1 MDRGSINTRIIKRS
15 ILKHIARTEPVG
27 TTVGT
32 DYSIVD
38 RGTSPFA
45 IITAQGF
52 SEFSGELAYIRAL
65 NNLAAGGAKADSVM
79 IDILV
84 GISCSEDR
92 LRKEMNQLSK
102 LASRDNIR
110 IIGGNSF
117 VSKDGGTEGSFT
129 ITAFGKVEDS
139 VTAQLTEKLSVGDK
153 IVILGE
159 AGRFGAS
166 FILERSRRLADR
178 KANEEVNEEA
188 DKETEEELKEKPKEE
203 ADTETEAFCLKS
215 NKNMSILDRFAKS
228 YLDAAVMN
236 KDECYIQDVAEVLV
250 QGGASF
256 IHDVSF
262 GGIYRT
268 LIEIAEYSNH
278 GIDIIHERVP
288 IRQDTIEISEF
299 LGINPYE
306 LLGTGGVVAVVKP
319 DRLERLENR
328 LREAGIQYSIAG
340 ELTESGERVV
350 HSENFHMKRS
360 LTYYEGDDIFKVV

>member
-84 GISCSEDR
+84 GSSCSEDR

-117 VSKDGGTEGSFT
+117 VSKDGGAEGSFT

-178 KANEEVNEEA
+178 KA
-188 DKETEEELKEKPKEE
+188 KE
-203 ADTETEAFCLKS
+203 S
-215 NKNMSILDRFAKS
+215 
-228 YLDAAVMN
+228 
-236 KDECYIQDVAEVLV
+236 V
-250 QGGASF
+250 Q
-256 IHDVSF
+256 
-262 GGIYRT
+262 
-268 LIEIAEYSNH
+268 
-278 GIDIIHERVP
+278 
-288 IRQDTIEISEF
+288 
-299 LGINPYE
+299 
-306 LLGTGGVVAVVKP
+306 
-319 DRLERLENR
+319 
-328 LREAGIQYSIAG
+328 
-340 ELTESGERVV
+340 
-350 HSENFHMKRS
+350 
-360 LTYYEGDDIFKVV
+360 

>member
-52 SEFSGELAYIRAL
+52 SQFSGEMAFIRAL
-65 NNLAAGGAKADSVM
+65 NNLAAGGAEAESIM
-79 IDILV
+79 IDIMA
-84 GISCSEDR
+84 GNTCSEDR
-92 LRKEMNQLSK
+92 LRKEMNQLSE
-102 LASRDNIR
+102 LASKRNIR
-110 IIGGNSF
+110 IIGGNTF
-117 VSKDGGTEGSFT
+117 VSEAGRSAGTDEVTFT
-129 ITAFGKVEDS
+129 ITAFGKVKES
-139 VTAQLTEKLSVGDK
+139 VTAQLTEKLSAGDK
-153 IVILGE
+153 IVIIGD
-159 AGRFGAS
+159 AGRYGAS
-166 FILERSRRLADR
+166 FIVDRSRREFNDEHDSF
-178 KANEEVNEEA
+178 NM
-188 DKETEEELKEKPKEE
+188 EL
-203 ADTETEAFCLKS
+203 
-215 NKNMSILDRFAKS
+215 NKNMKFLDRFAKS

-236 KDECYIQDVAEVLV
+236 SDECYITDMAEALV

-319 DRLERLENR
+319 DRLEGLENR
-328 LREAGIQYSIAG
+328 LKVAGIQYSIAG

-360 LTYYEGDDIFKVV
+360 LTYYEGDALYKVL

>member
-52 SEFSGELAYIRAL
+52 SEFSGEMAFIRAL
-65 NNLAAGGAKADSVM
+65 NNLSAGGAKADSIM
-79 IDILV
+79 IDV
-84 GISCSEDR
+84 MAGSTCTEDR
-92 LRKEMNQLSK
+92 LRKEMNQLSR
-102 LASRDNIR
+102 LASKKNIR
-110 IIGGNSF
+110 IIGGNTF
-117 VSKDGGTEGSFT
+117 VSKAGRDEVSFT
-129 ITAFGKVEDS
+129 ITAFGRVEEN
-139 VTAQLTEKLSVGDK
+139 VTAQLTEKLSAGDK
-153 IVILGE
+153 ILIVGE
-159 AGRFGAS
+159 AGRYGAS
-166 FILERSRRLADR
+166 FIVESSRREFNSEYDNFSL
-178 KANEEVNEEA
+178 KLNE
-188 DKETEEELKEKPKEE
+188 
-203 ADTETEAFCLKS
+203 
-215 NKNMSILDRFAKS
+215 NMHFLDRFAKT
-228 YLDAAVMN
+228 YLDEAVMDT
-236 KDECYIQDVAEVLV
+236 DECYISEVTEALV

-262 GGIYRT
+262 GGIYRS

-278 GIDIIHERVP
+278 GIDIIHEKVP

-299 LGINPYE
+299 FGINPYE
-306 LLGTGGVVAVVKP
+306 LLGTGGVVAIVKP
-319 DRLERLENR
+319 DRLERMETE
-328 LREAGIQYSIAG
+328 LRGANIQYSIAG

-360 LTYYEGDDIFKVV
+360 LTYYEGDEIYKVM

>member
-52 SEFSGELAYIRAL
+52 SEFSGEMAFIRAL
-65 NNLAAGGAKADSVM
+65 NNLAAGGTKAESIL
-79 IDILV
+79 IDIMA
-84 GISCSEDR
+84 GSTCSEDR
-92 LRKEMNQLSK
+92 LRREMNQLSE
-102 LASRDNIR
+102 LASKRKIR
-110 IIGGNSF
+110 IMGGNSF
-117 VSKDGGTEGSFT
+117 VSKAGRTDETDAVTFT
-129 ITAFGKVEDS
+129 ITAFGKVKES
-139 VTAQLTEKLSVGDK
+139 VTAQLTEKLSAGDK
-153 IVILGE
+153 IVIIGD
-159 AGRFGAS
+159 AGRYGAS
-166 FILERSRRLADR
+166 FIVNRSRREF
-178 KANEEVNEEA
+178 KGEHEGFNM
-188 DKETEEELKEKPKEE
+188 EL
-203 ADTETEAFCLKS
+203 
-215 NKNMSILDRFAKS
+215 NKNMRFLDRFAKS

-306 LLGTGGVVAVVKP
+306 LLGTGGVVAVVKQ

-360 LTYYEGDDIFKVV
+360 LTYYEGDDIYKVV